1 MSPISERIAVIRK
14 TRNKYCWGHRE
25 KGTFVYTW
33 WECKLVQTLWKII
46 RRFLKKVTIELLY
59 NRAIPLLGIY
69 PMQTNTTF
77 KDIGSLQHYLQQPR
91 HGNNLSDSQWMNG
104 QRRRG
109 IYTMEYRSA
118 MVKNEIMPFAT
129 TWIELEGIRLS
140 EVRERTINTVWSHLY
155 VTSKQNTIT
164 DTENWPVFARAGSRG
179 WAKWYRASMVQ
190 ISGYKLWGCTAQ
202 HED

>member
-1 MSPISERIAVIRK
+1 M
-14 TRNKYCWGHRE
+14 C
-25 KGTFVYTW
+25 
-33 WECKLVQTLWKII
+33 TLGGSVNWCRHWKII

-140 EVRERTINTVWSHLY
+140 EVRERTINTV
-155 VTSKQNTIT
+155 
-164 DTENWPVFARAGSRG
+164 
-179 WAKWYRASMVQ
+179 
-190 ISGYKLWGCTAQ
+190 
-202 HED
+202 

>member
-14 TRNKYCWGHRE
+14 TRNNYCWGHRE

-59 NRAIPLLGIY
+59 NRAISLLGIY

-77 KDIGSLQHYLQQPR
+77 KDIWSLQHYLQQPR
-91 HGNNLSDSQWMNG
+91 HGNNLSDRQWMNG
-104 QRRRG
+104 QRRRS

-118 MVKNEIMPFAT
+118 MIKNEIVPFAT
-129 TWIELEGIRLS
+129 TWIELEGIMLS
-140 EVRERTINTVWSHLY
+140 EVREDDKHRVIPL
-155 VTSKQNTIT
+155 IC
-164 DTENWPVFARAGSRG
+164 D
-179 WAKWYRASMVQ
+179 
-190 ISGYKLWGCTAQ
+190 I
-202 HED
+202 